1 MTGSAL
7 YVASYT
13 RFDIAY
19 ALSKA
24 ARLMHCASKKHLR
37 GIARIIKYLI
47 QHEDFKLTYDGT
59 QCTPDGQLRLFTF
72 VDSDYAKEPFNKLEE
87 DNLGRRSTSAVVIMA
102 CNCTIFWKAKLQP
115 RVAASTGEA
124 EFRALW
130 IAVKESLFC
139 IHLLREIG
147 YDTYE
152 EPLVPILCDANVGIA
167 HAKRDGLAW
176 LEGTKQ
182 YEVELSCV
190 YQHVQEGTLVPIKIE
205 TEENP
210 ADLLS
215 KPNVGSD
222 ERCTSFRRRIAGQ
235 PMKQSFSTWVKE
247 RITKHFTGS
256 SVMQDRFI
264 SLEGLLKKYG
274 LSS

>member
-1 MTGSAL
+1 
-7 YVASYT
+7 
-13 RFDIAY
+13 
-19 ALSKA
+19 
-24 ARLMHCASKKHLR
+24 
-37 GIARIIKYLI
+37 
-47 QHEDFKLTYDGT
+47 
-59 QCTPDGQLRLFTF
+59 
-72 VDSDYAKEPFNKLEE
+72 
-87 DNLGRRSTSAVVIMA
+87 
-102 CNCTIFWKAKLQP
+102 
-115 RVAASTGEA
+115 
-124 EFRALW
+124 
-130 IAVKESLFC
+130 LFC
-139 IHLLREIG
+139 THLLREIG

-152 EPLVPILCDANVGIA
+152 EPLVPIFCDANVGIA

-205 TEENP
+205 TKENP

-274 LSS
+274 LSN